1 MHQTLIA
8 CPHCDLLQR
17 SAPLAQTCVARC
29 SRCRAILYRAHD
41 DDLDRPLAYTL
52 AAAILFIVANAFPI
66 VGLELQGQT
75 TAATLFGM
83 AQTLWQENMKPLG
96 ALVFFTTI
104 VVPALELGA
113 MVYLLV
119 PLRLGRVP
127 SRLPTALRVLQAVRP
142 WGMTEV
148 FILGLLVSL
157 AKLAGMATVVPGIAL
172 WSFGG
177 LLMMIAAAVASVDA
191 RVIWSKQ
198 GLAT

>member
-1 MHQTLIA
+1 MHQTLLA
-8 CPHCDLLQR
+8 CPQCDLLQR
-17 SAPLAQTCVARC
+17 SLPLRRASFARC
-29 SRCRAILYRAHD
+29 SRCAAVLYRPHD
-41 DDLDRPLAYTL
+41 ENLDRPLAYTL
-52 AAAILFIVANAFPI
+52 AAAILFVLANTFPI

-83 AQTLWQENMKPLG
+83 VQALWQQNMKPLA

-104 VVPALELGA
+104 LVPAFELGA
-113 MVYLLV
+113 MTYLLL
-119 PLRLGRVP
+119 PLRMGRVP

-172 WSFGG
+172 WSFGA
-177 LLMMIAAAVASVDA
+177 LLLMIAAAVASFDA
-191 RVIWSKQ
+191 RMIWSKQ
-198 GLAT
+198 ALAT